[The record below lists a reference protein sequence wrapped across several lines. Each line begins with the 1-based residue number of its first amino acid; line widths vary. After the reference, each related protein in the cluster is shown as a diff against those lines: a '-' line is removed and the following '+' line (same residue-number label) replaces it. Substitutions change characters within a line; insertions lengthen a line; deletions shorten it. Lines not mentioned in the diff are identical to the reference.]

1 MFAAFAR
8 TCEIK
13 VDARGSM
20 AGEAPEKNK
29 INVMIKEL
37 WSIDIT

>member
-1 MFAAFAR
+1 MLAAFAR

-20 AGEAPEKNK
+20 AGEVPEKKQKKGNALS
-29 INVMIKEL
+29 E
-37 WSIDIT
+37 SSDQ